1 MNGAPKISVI
11 IAAYNRAE
19 FLVGTI
25 DSVLQQQ
32 FRDLEVIVVNDGSTD
47 DTEHVLR
54 AYGDRIR
61 VISQANGGPS
71 AARNAGVAH
80 ARAAWL
86 AFQDSDD
93 LYAPHHSA
101 TLYDHVLRYPGCG
114 MVFANG
120 AYLEGP
126 EHNRETIIPPQKSR
140 RLAREG
146 VQLTDLFDKS
156 IVRLQA
162 ALISKEAY
170 DAVGGHDSSLRIA
183 MDLDLAFRVF
193 ARYPVSYIDSVVFY
207 YRKHPGNIVLNHELR
222 LAENIKVIEKLL
234 REFPEA
240 GALLGRGRVARRLAH
255 RYYRLAKLHW
265 SHGRKGEARE
275 ALREAV
281 ALTPFD
287 PKYRLC
293 QLRWT

>member
-1 MNGAPKISVI
+1 
-11 IAAYNRAE
+11 
-19 FLVGTI
+19 
-25 DSVLQQQ
+25 
-32 FRDLEVIVVNDGSTD
+32 
-47 DTEHVLR
+47 
-54 AYGDRIR
+54 
-61 VISQANGGPS
+61 
-71 AARNAGVAH
+71 
-80 ARAAWL
+80 
-86 AFQDSDD
+86 
-93 LYAPHHSA
+93 
-101 TLYDHVLRYPGCG
+101 
-114 MVFANG
+114 
-120 AYLEGP
+120 
-126 EHNRETIIPPQKSR
+126 
-140 RLAREG
+140 
-146 VQLTDLFDKS
+146 
-156 IVRLQA
+156 
-162 ALISKEAY
+162 
-170 DAVGGHDSSLRIA
+170 